1 MAARAAEFVFSL
13 PPRIISPAINTGN
26 LLSRHTLSP
35 CGVRHELLRGRQR
48 NALVLETDI
57 SKTLEGPC
65 IGDVSPR
72 RVSGG
77 WVTIDEDAR
86 NFEM

>member
-1 MAARAAEFVFSL
+1 MAARTAEFVFAL
-13 PPRIISPAINTGN
+13 PPRIISPAVNTSN
-26 LLSRHTLSP
+26 LLSRHTLGP
-35 CGVRHELLRGRQR
+35 RRVRHELLWGRQR

-57 SKTLEGPC
+57 SKTLERPC
-65 IGDVSPR
+65 IGDMSAR

-77 WVTIDEDAR
+77 GVTIDEDAW

>member
-1 MAARAAEFVFSL
+1 MAARTAEFVFAL
-13 PPRIISPAINTGN
+13 PPRIISPAVNTGN
-26 LLSRHTLSP
+26 LLSRHTLGP
-35 CGVRHELLRGRQR
+35 RGVCHELLWGRQR
-48 NALVLETDI
+48 NGLVLEIDI

-72 RVSGG
+72 GVGG
-77 WVTIDEDAR
+77 GRVTIDEDAR

>member
-1 MAARAAEFVFSL
+1 MAARTAELILPF
-13 PPRIISPAINTGN
+13 PPRVIAPAVNTGN
-26 LLSRHTLSP
+26 LLSRHALCP
-35 CGVRHELLRGRQR
+35 GGMRHELLRGRQG

-57 SKTLEGPC
+57 SKTLKGPC
-65 IGDVSPR
+65 VSDVSPW

-77 WVTIDEDAR
+77 GVTIDEDAG